1 MSAILN
7 AAKSPYPPP
16 GYVLHLAIF
25 LYMRLLKNTSI
36 LKYNYI
42 EIYIMEEH
50 NSIEI

>member
-7 AAKSPYPPP
+7 AAKSPYPP

-25 LYMRLLKNTSI
+25 LYKRLLKNTSI